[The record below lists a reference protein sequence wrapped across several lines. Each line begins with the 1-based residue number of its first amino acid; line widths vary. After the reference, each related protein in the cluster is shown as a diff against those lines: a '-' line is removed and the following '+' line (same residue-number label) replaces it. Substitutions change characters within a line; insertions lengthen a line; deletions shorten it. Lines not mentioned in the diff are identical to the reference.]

1 MEINNLKKY
10 VSEANT
16 KVNHLLRSDMD
27 ASMYTFDSIFKEGP
41 IPQPLYRLIN
51 NEHIHIQDG
60 IFTDKGYFSCTSNFD
75 SFINHVEGEH
85 IACLQYDI
93 PDSFERIDVCS
104 LLPNYNDESEF
115 ILPRGRQFR
124 VEEIQ
129 TYSTYSEIEDFLN
142 NVGSYSSAKEICDI
156 YRIKTITNY
165 RLSLNQY

>member
-1 MEINNLKKY
+1 MEISNLRKY
-10 VSEANT
+10 VSEAT
-16 KVNHLLRSDMD
+16 PKVNKLLRNDED
-27 ASMYTFDSIFKEGP
+27 ASKYTFDSLFKEGP

-60 IFTDKGYFSCTSNFD
+60 IFADKGYLSCTSDFD

-85 IACLQYDI
+85 IACLQFDI

-104 LLPNYNDESEF
+104 LLPNYNDESE
-115 ILPRGRQFR
+115 IVLPRGLQFR

-129 TYSTYSEIEDFLN
+129 TYSTYSEIDHFLN
-142 NVGSYSSAKEICDI
+142 NVGSYSSAKEICDV
-156 YRIKTITNY
+156 YGVKTITNY

>member
-10 VSEANT
+10 VSETNP

-60 IFTDKGYFSCTSNFD
+60 IFTDKGYFSCTSNFG

-115 ILPRGRQFR
+115 ILPRGLQFR

-142 NVGSYSSAKEICDI
+142 NVGSYSSAKEILI